1 MKIAVAGKGGVG
13 KTTLSA
19 NLAREFAARGF
30 DVYAVDADPDVS
42 LGAALGLSRDTLGAV
57 HPLVELKDLV
67 AERAGNGTWL
77 TLNPQV
83 DDLLESYAV
92 DVPVDRDAAP
102 SRSDS
107 ARPAG
112 SIRLLR
118 MGGVKQGGT
127 ACYCRENS
135 FLGAVVSSVL
145 LERNELVIMDM
156 GAGIEHLTRGT
167 ARSVD
172 AMVVVTEPTTVSM
185 DTARVIGKLAQ
196 EIGIG
201 RVFFVVNKVR
211 NEKELARFKERFGDA
226 EILGVVPFNEEIL
239 ESSEEAGRAVAGD
252 PAVPPM
258 VDYLLEVKSRV

>member
-19 NLAREFAARGF
+19 NLARDFAARGF

-42 LGAALGLSRDTLGAV
+42 LGAALGLSRDTLTAV

-67 AERAGNGTWL
+67 SERAGGNGSWL

-83 DDLLESYAV
+83 DDILEKYAV
-92 DVPVDRDAAP
+92 DVPLDGK
-102 SRSDS
+102 
-107 ARPAG
+107 G

-135 FLGAVVSSVL
+135 FLGAVMSSVL
-145 LERNELVIMDM
+145 LGRNELVVMDM

-185 DTARVIGKLAQ
+185 DTAQVIAKLAR

-211 NEKELARFKERFGDA
+211 NEKELARFRDRFADA
-226 EILGVVPFNEEIL
+226 EILGIIPFNEDIL

-258 VDYLLEVKSRV
+258 VDHLLEVNSRV

>member
-19 NLAREFAARGF
+19 NLARDFAARGF
-30 DVYAVDADPDVS
+30 DIYAVDADPDVS
-42 LGAALGLSRDTLGAV
+42 LGAALGLSRDTLRAV

-67 AERAGNGTWL
+67 SERAGNGTWL

-83 DDLLESYAV
+83 DDILEKYAV
-92 DVPVDRDAAP
+92 DVPVEGK
-102 SRSDS
+102 
-107 ARPAG
+107 G

-135 FLGAVVSSVL
+135 FLGAVMSSVL
-145 LERNELVIMDM
+145 LGRNELVVMDM

-185 DTARVIGKLAQ
+185 DTAQVIAKLAR

-211 NEKELARFKERFGDA
+211 NEKELARFRARFGDA
-226 EILGVVPFNEEIL
+226 ETLGVIPFSEDIL

-258 VDYLLEVKSRV
+258 VDRLLEVGARV